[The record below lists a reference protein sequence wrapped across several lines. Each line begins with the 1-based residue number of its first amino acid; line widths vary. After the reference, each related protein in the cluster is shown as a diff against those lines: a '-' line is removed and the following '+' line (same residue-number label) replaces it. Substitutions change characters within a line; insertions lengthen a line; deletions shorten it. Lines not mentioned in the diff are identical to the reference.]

1 MQTAYVYLKQS
12 AHKAG
17 NSSAGVG
24 FFEAGISQV
33 PQAKWSRGEGN
44 AEKSSGKKI
53 FFFFHIKS
61 KISNNY
67 QKGVTQPELMIT
79 LFFF

>member
-1 MQTAYVYLKQS
+1 MGSIASPFIFKSFSILHMQTAYVYLKQS

-33 PQAKWSRGEGN
+33 PQAK
-44 AEKSSGKKI
+44 
-53 FFFFHIKS
+53 
-61 KISNNY
+61 
-67 QKGVTQPELMIT
+67 
-79 LFFF
+79 